1 MTYYADLHIHSK
13 WSLATSNQACLEQM
27 ALFAYKKGVSLLGTG
42 DCTHPLWL
50 QELEEKL
57 IPDEGGLFRLRPDI
71 ESSIFR
77 ESKIPPL
84 IRFILQGELSTI
96 YKKHDH
102 TRKIHHLIYLPD
114 FSSAHALRDALSPY
128 GALASDGRPTL
139 LLDARDL
146 LEMVLEAS
154 SEAFLIPAHIWTPW
168 FSILGTKTH
177 FDSIEECYEDL
188 TSHIFAV
195 ETGLSTD
202 PPMNWR
208 VSSLDRFQL
217 VSNSDAHSPTK
228 IARKDSIFSCTPCFQ
243 EIKRGLK
250 TGEGFEGTIEMYPQE
265 GKYFLDGHRKCA
277 FSCLPK
283 ETRRLKGLC
292 PHCHKKLTLGVVHRL
307 EELADRS
314 LGTQRP
320 FAKPFFY
327 AIPLSELLSEVLKVG
342 VETKKCHNAYK
353 HLTTTLGSEL
363 NILLHLPL
371 SDIRAAHIPNLDTAI
386 DRMRQGKVS
395 TEPGYDGKYGII
407 LTNANKILYQQQ

>member
-1 MTYYADLHIHSK
+1 MTYYADLHIHSQ

-71 ESSIFR
+71 ESAIFR
-77 ESKIPPL
+77 ESKTPPL

-96 YKKHDH
+96 YKKHDL
-102 TRKIHHLIYLPD
+102 TRKIHHLVYLPD

-228 IARKDSIFSCTPCFQ
+228 IARKASIFSCTPCFQ
-243 EIKRGLK
+243 EIKRSLK

-283 ETRRLKGLC
+283 ETRRLKGQC

-307 EELADRS
+307 EELADRP
-314 LGTQRP
+314 LGVQRP

-342 VETKKCHNAYK
+342 VETKKCHNAYE

-371 SDIRAAHIPNLDTAI
+371 SDIRSAHIPNLDTAI